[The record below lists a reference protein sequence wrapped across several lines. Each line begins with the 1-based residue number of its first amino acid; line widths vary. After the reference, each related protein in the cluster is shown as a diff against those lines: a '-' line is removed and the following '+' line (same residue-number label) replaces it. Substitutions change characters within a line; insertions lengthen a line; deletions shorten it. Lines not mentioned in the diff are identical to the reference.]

1 MPVITVFTPDEV
13 EHPDRPAP
21 LSDFN
26 RQFIAQG
33 DSWFSMGG
41 LPLQSS
47 NLFDGM
53 STRTAAC
60 AVNFASPGA
69 VLRRMTDTVRE
80 RRFLRHLNGPLSR
93 RWSALLLSGGG
104 NDLIEAAAVD
114 PTQPAALRLLAT
126 QAEWGAGVAEDRYL
140 SDAGWQTFSVHLDAV
155 MQQLLRERDRGLNRG
170 IPVVLHTYDL
180 AVPRASG
187 AGFGRGPWLQPSLVK
202 YGVPQDAWA
211 AVSAL
216 MLRRLKALLFQ
227 IAATTPDGSVHV
239 VDTQGTLT
247 PARVTDTGAT
257 ADWLNEIHPTSAGYR
272 KLSAHWAPV
281 LDRL

>member
-1 MPVITVFTPDEV
+1 MPVITVFTPDAA

-104 NDLIEAAAVD
+104 NDLIEAAAVA

-126 QAEWGAGVAEDRYL
+126 QAEWGAGVGEDRYL

-155 MQQLLRERDRGLNRG
+155 MRQLLRERDRGLNRG
-170 IPVVLHTYDL
+170 IPVALHTYDL
-180 AVPRASG
+180 AVPRPSG

-202 YGVPQDAWA
+202 YGIPQDAWA

-227 IAATTPDGSVHV
+227 IAAAVPDGSVQI

>member
-1 MPVITVFTPDEV
+1 MPVITVFTPDEA

-33 DSWFSMGG
+33 DSWFSMGA

-69 VLRRMTDTVRE
+69 VLRRMTDAVRE

-114 PTQPAALRLLAT
+114 PAQPAALRLLAT
-126 QAEWGAGVAEDRYL
+126 RAEWGQGIAEDRHL
-140 SDAGWQTFSVHLDAV
+140 SNAGWQTFSLHLESV
-155 MQQLLRERDRGLNRG
+155 VRQLLRERDKGLNRG

-180 AVPRASG
+180 AVPRPSG

-216 MLRRLKALLFQ
+216 MLRRLKTLLLQ
-227 IAATTPDGSVHV
+227 IAATVPDGSMHV
-239 VDTQGTLT
+239 VDTQGTLA

-257 ADWLNEIHPTSAGYR
+257 ADWFNEIHPTTAGYR
-272 KLSAHWAPV
+272 KLSAHWGPV
-281 LDRL
+281 LDLV

>member
-47 NLFDGM
+47 NLFDGL

-60 AVNFASPGA
+60 AGNFASPGA

-114 PTQPAALRLLAT
+114 PAQPAALRLLAT
-126 QAEWGAGVAEDRYL
+126 QAEWGASVAEERYL
-140 SDAGWQTFSVHLDAV
+140 SAAGWQTFSVHLDAV
-155 MQQLLRERDRGLNRG
+155 MRQLLRERDRGLNRG

-180 AVPRASG
+180 AVPRPSG

-202 YGVPQDAWA
+202 YGIPPDAWA